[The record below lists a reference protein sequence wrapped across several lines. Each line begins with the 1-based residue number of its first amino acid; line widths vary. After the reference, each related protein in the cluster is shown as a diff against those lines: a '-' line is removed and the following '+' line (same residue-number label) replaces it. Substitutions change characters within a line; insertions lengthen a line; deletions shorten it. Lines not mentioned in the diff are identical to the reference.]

1 MKSRVPLRA
10 LTSDELRKL
19 DLAAEQLGLP
29 TIVLMENAGR
39 GAAEILIRE
48 MSRHQPTEQSTDTLL
63 HVLIVCGPGNNGGD
77 GAVVARHLDA
87 LGLASVEVIWISPAD
102 ALRGLAPVQH
112 RILENSGMRQHHIED
127 IRELDQ
133 PIEKAD
139 WIVDGLFG
147 TGLTRPIESQT
158 LAGQVINKI
167 NQSGKPILALDIPS
181 GLDANTGS
189 SLGVA
194 IKALLTASFVAAK
207 IGYENPTSKAWTGY
221 VEVVDI
227 GLPRKLL
234 SVYEQKKWLLK

>member
-1 MKSRVPLRA
+1 MPCV
-10 LTSDELRKL
+10 
-19 DLAAEQLGLP
+19 GLHP
-29 TIVLMENAGR
+29 SNIEFLK
-39 GAAEILIRE
+39 
-48 MSRHQPTEQSTDTLL
+48 
-63 HVLIVCGPGNNGGD
+63 
-77 GAVVARHLDA
+77 
-87 LGLASVEVIWISPAD
+87 
-102 ALRGLAPVQH
+102 
-112 RILENSGMRQHHIED
+112 NSGLHQRHIED

-133 PIEKAD
+133 SIEKAD

-189 SLGVA
+189 SLGVT
-194 IKALLTASFVAAK
+194 IKALVTASFVAAK

-227 GLPRKLL
+227 GYTGSDFSYQCCNISNTTFTQSGKRLDAVDNDIRRTTDHLELLEVVFEFSSIDRALGTRSRILLPDTVFIDL
-234 SVYEQKKWLLK
+234 V